1 MNLLPIYRD
10 NAIIDGHF
18 IHALPFCN
26 KHCTSSR
33 CASYY
38 RKIENCGGYH
48 CCPYGLSS
56 FVDLETKTIFTGF
69 RAKNIYFKE
78 KSKRLQNDVKIYNP
92 VMLQE
97 QINELLSASK
107 DSLRDTQS
115 FEEKRAA
122 VESVSH
128 EAKKLNAQIKERC
141 DILLQGNPY
150 LVEENDSYDSDIA
163 EIQTAIKTIYASSVI
178 VDSRFTMF
186 NYEKN
191 PEVLKNGDTFECVV
205 YKKFHK
211 IQKIFKNYQ
220 KKNITINIIG
230 ESYAKI
236 NAFPSFELIP
246 VLIVENAVKYAYSHD
261 KSVEIRIDDDKQGQL
276 TVDVISY
283 SPYCSADDISHIFEK
298 GFRGKNAKK
307 VSSDGSGIGL
317 YFVKLLCDIHD
328 IEISITS
335 DSKRITQISDIPYAP
350 FCVHLKFHDVFY

>member
-1 MNLLPIYRD
+1 MNLLPVYQDKEIK
-10 NAIIDGHF
+10 DGHF
-18 IHALPFCN
+18 IHVLPFCQG
-26 KHCTSSR
+26 HCVSKKCS
-33 CASYY
+33 AYY
-38 RKIENCGGYH
+38 QSIENLEGYH
-48 CCPYGLSS
+48 CCPYGLTSY
-56 FVDLETKTIFTGF
+56 VDLETKTIFTGF
-69 RAKNIYFKE
+69 RAKNIYSKE
-78 KSKRLQNDVKIYNP
+78 KSKLVQDEIKIYNP
-92 VMLQE
+92 VMQQE
-97 QINELLSASK
+97 QINELLSASIDFLK
-107 DSLRDTQS
+107 DNQS
-115 FEEKRAA
+115 YEEKRAA

-150 LVEENDSYDSDIA
+150 LVEENDNYDSDIA
-163 EIQTAIKTIYASSVI
+163 EIQTAIKTIYVSSSM

-191 PEVLKNGDTFECVV
+191 PEVLKSGGTFECVV

-220 KKNITINIIG
+220 KKNISINIIG

-236 NAFPSFELIP
+236 NAFSSFELIP
-246 VLIVENAVKYAYSHD
+246 VLIVENAVKYACSHD
-261 KSVEIRIDDDKQGQL
+261 KSVKIQIDDDQQGQL
-276 TVDVISY
+276 TVVVMSY

-335 DSKRITQISDIPYAP
+335 DSERITQISGIPYAP
-350 FCVHLKFHDVFY
+350 FCVRLKFHNVFY